1 MFERRCPRCGKSV
14 RSEWIY
20 CPYCG
25 YYLRGIY
32 RRDLFDSIF
41 QEIER
46 SISEI
51 FRSDLFKMPSI
62 FEELEELERPLVR
75 RGGISI
81 RIERKSGMKPKVFIK
96 TFGDYKKL
104 EPEIRKRLKLTEG
117 VIEAEEEKVRKI
129 PKVTEEP
136 EVKIENKGLQTI
148 ITVELPDVEREEDVE
163 IKRLEQSIEIKAYT
177 DEKAYFKIIPL
188 PKEKRIVK
196 EEFKKGK
203 LKIVLE

>member
-81 RIERKSGMKPKVFIK
+81 RIERKSGMKPKS
-96 TFGDYKKL
+96 L
-104 EPEIRKRLKLTEG
+104 
-117 VIEAEEEKVRKI
+117 
-129 PKVTEEP
+129 
-136 EVKIENKGLQTI
+136 
-148 ITVELPDVEREEDVE
+148 
-163 IKRLEQSIEIKAYT
+163 
-177 DEKAYFKIIPL
+177 
-188 PKEKRIVK
+188 
-196 EEFKKGK
+196 
-203 LKIVLE
+203 